1 MWTVLGLEQNP
12 ILTSSLLTDLST
24 HYDYFVSSL
33 VLSWAIHHN
42 VTVIP
47 RSTNKNHLAQNL
59 RALDMKLSKIDIA
72 EIDSMSTI
80 LDDVL
85 RDMMNEEENA
95 MGHGKETGN
104 AKDHGD
110 ENTSA
115 KDHGKGSGNAKDYG
129 DENASVKDHGKEDE
143 NGKEN
148 EQSTSKASSRNPP
161 STVSEINNNGGMG
174 MNEKISYSE
183 SGQRIH
189 KTELK

>member
-1 MWTVLGLEQNP
+1 
-12 ILTSSLLTDLST
+12 
-24 HYDYFVSSL
+24 
-33 VLSWAIHHN
+33 
-42 VTVIP
+42 
-47 RSTNKNHLAQNL
+47 
-59 RALDMKLSKIDIA
+59 MKLSKIDIA

-148 EQSTSKASSRNPP
+148 EQSTSKASSKNQP
-161 STVSEINNNGGMG
+161 STGSEINNNGGMG
-174 MNEKISYSE
+174 MNEKISNSE